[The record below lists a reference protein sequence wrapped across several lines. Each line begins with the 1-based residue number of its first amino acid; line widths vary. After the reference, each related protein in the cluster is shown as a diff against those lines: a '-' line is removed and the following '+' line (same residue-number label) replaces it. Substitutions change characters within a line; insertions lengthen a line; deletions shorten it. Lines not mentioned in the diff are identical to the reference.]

1 MIKYFFLIISV
12 LYLTSCASYFKRK
25 DCESTNWFQYGESVA
40 LEGRR
45 LTGDQFINECEQADA
60 DIDETAADQGFK
72 SGMAKYCLPD
82 VVFQTGKN
90 GHFFNTEMCVGEN
103 IKSLQLRH
111 RDGVT
116 EYCQRGNAYGAGA
129 KGKPYNKIC
138 PAALEA
144 QFLPEFNRGRKRYLS
159 TLVAEN
165 QRQIS
170 KLNSEVNKLEGELRY
185 KKAEFQG
192 YQYSNSTDERIINR
206 MNELSREMNN
216 IERELS
222 SKKSESSR
230 LQSKNSQLQVE
241 IVQLDN

>member
-1 MIKYFFLIISV
+1 MVKYGFLILTALCV
-12 LYLTSCASYFKRK
+12 TSCASYFKRK

-45 LTGDQFINECEQADA
+45 LTGDEFINQCEQADA
-60 DIDETAADQGFK
+60 DIDETAVDQGFK

-90 GHFFNTEMCVGEN
+90 GNFFNTDMCVGEN
-103 IKSLQLRH
+103 IKVLQGKH
-111 RDGVT
+111 RDGVN
-116 EYCQRGNAYGAGA
+116 EYCQRSNGYSAGV

-138 PAALEA
+138 PAGLEA
-144 QFLPEFNRGRKRYLS
+144 QFVPEFNRGRKKYLS

-165 QRQIS
+165 QKQIG
-170 KLNSEVNKLEGELRY
+170 KLSSEINKLETELRF

-192 YQYSNSTDERIINR
+192 YQYSNSTDERIMNR
-206 MNELSREMNN
+206 MNELNREMNN

-230 LQSKNSQLQVE
+230 LQSKNSQLQIE